1 MGTPGV
7 TALLILVAAMAGS
20 ALLLWAAAARRRAAR
35 LALDAASLQAERI
48 LTQTRQDAERM
59 RADASRD
66 ADRLRAEAARETD
79 SIRKEAA
86 RDAESARKE
95 AELGARERT
104 HAITADADARA
115 RGRQIEIAALE
126 QSLADKTRALAD
138 RLAQCDRL
146 DQDVKGREQRLLI
159 QEGHIATALT
169 RTEQL
174 VADRQRE
181 LQRVAGL
188 TADEARDLLL
198 RQMEADARRDGANLV
213 KRLET
218 EARETAARRAQEIVT
233 DAIQRSAAEHAIEA
247 TVSVVDLPSDDLKG
261 RIIGREGRNIRA
273 LETATGVEL
282 IVDDTP
288 GAIILSSFDP
298 YRREVARQSI
308 ERLIAD
314 GRIHP
319 ARIEE
324 IVDRVKTEMED
335 SVRRDGEAAAF
346 ELGLF
351 DLHPEVLQLMGR
363 LKFRTSYGQN
373 VLNHSKE
380 VAFLAGIMAK
390 ELGLNGHVAARA
402 AFLHDIGKA
411 IDRDLQGTH
420 LELGL
425 DFLKKHGESEP
436 VLLAVAAHHMDID
449 WPSLEAM
456 IVQAADAIS
465 AARPGA
471 RRDILESYVKRL
483 EKLEGIADSFE
494 GVSKSFA
501 LQAGREIRILVEG
514 EKISDEATVWLSKD
528 IARRIEAELQYPGQ
542 IKVTVIRETRAV
554 EFAR

>member
-1 MGTPGV
+1 MGIPWGLAAGLTVGAA
-7 TALLILVAAMAGS
+7 TVAA
-20 ALLLWAAAARRRAAR
+20 ALLLWTVTRGRRIAAQTIAQAA
-35 LALDAASLQAERI
+35 
-48 LTQTRQDAERM
+48 
-59 RADASRD
+59 
-66 ADRLRAEAARETD
+66 AEAARITGQAQRDAETL
-79 SIRKEAA
+79 RKEAA
-86 RDAESARKE
+86 LE
-95 AELGARERT
+95 AREKAHELAAET
-104 HAITADADARA
+104 E
-115 RGRQIEIAALE
+115 RQSRERRQEIIGLE
-126 QSLADKTRALAD
+126 QALADKTRALAD
-138 RLAQCDRL
+138 RLAATDRL
-146 DQDVKGREQRLLI
+146 EKELRAREKDLAVQ
-159 QEGHIATALT
+159 QERATAAAA

-174 VADRQRE
+174 LADRQRE

-188 TADEARDLLL
+188 TADEARELLL
-198 RQMEADARRDGANLV
+198 RQLEADARRDAANLV
-213 KRLET
+213 KRLEA
-218 EARETAARRAQEIVT
+218 EARETAAMRSQQIIT
-233 DAIQRSAAEHAIEA
+233 DAIQRSAAEHAIET

-273 LETATGVEL
+273 LEQATGVEL

-298 YRREVARQSI
+298 LRREIARQAI

-324 IVDRVKTEMED
+324 IVEKVKAEMEET
-335 SVRRDGEAAAF
+335 VRREGEAAAF
-346 ELGLF
+346 ELGLY
-351 DLHPEVLQLMGR
+351 DVHPDVLKLMGR

-373 VLNHSKE
+373 VLSHSKE

-390 ELGLNGHVAARA
+390 ELGLNSHVSVRA
-402 AFLHDIGKA
+402 AFLHDCGKA

-425 DFLKKHGESEP
+425 DFLRKHGESEP
-436 VLLAVAAHHMDID
+436 VLQAVAAHHMDID

-501 LQAGREIRILVEG
+501 LQAGREIRIVVESDRV
-514 EKISDEATVWLSKD
+514 SDEATVWLSKD
-528 IARRIEAELQYPGQ
+528 IARRIENELEYPGQ